1 MWADWKNSPYRHF
14 YIKELTQMQ
23 DGQFVIPMKWV
34 VFEAI
39 DHCEAYRVTL
49 ETQVSPGVAHVRMCF
64 DSNFLPDR
72 YLRYP

>member
-1 MWADWKNSPYRHF
+1 
-14 YIKELTQMQ
+14 MQ